1 MVPGFLDE
9 SGFVLQH
16 QRHVDMRNNNNN
28 NNNKRPRG
36 RQQPNKRPVNPKFQT
51 FDSNGPDGR
60 VRGNAQQVYEKYVSL
75 AKDCTDDPVLAENYY
90 QHAEHY
96 HRILQAA
103 IDWENQR
110 REERGDNNNPRP
122 QRNDR
127 NDRNDRG
134 NNRPNRDERSENQ
147 NGDDSNDNSVS
158 QDDVAASADNTSNDT
173 GNNSSD
179 GNDVAASAAAP
190 SADSNDGDAAPVKRA
205 PRARRAAPR
214 GRPPKAA
221 SEDSDQPSLDI
232 EPADNADTDTSAD
245 SEEKKPRKAAAATSR
260 TRGRHPTA
268 RRGRS
273 RAAGRED
280 GEEGSSE
287 DKSAET
293 VSA

>member
-1 MVPGFLDE
+1 
-9 SGFVLQH
+9 
-16 QRHVDMRNNNNN
+16 MRNNNNNN

-96 HRILQAA
+96 YRILQAA
-103 IDWENQR
+103 VDWENQR
-110 REERGDNNNPRP
+110 REERGDNNSPRP

-127 NDRNDRG
+127 NDRNDRSD
-134 NNRPNRDERSENQ
+134 NRPNRDERSDNQ
-147 NGDDSNDNSVS
+147 KGDDSNNNSVR
-158 QDDVAASADNTSNDT
+158 QDDVAVSADNTSNDT
-173 GNNSSD
+173 GNNSADAGEGAVSAPAPAPVSSTD
-179 GNDVAASAAAP
+179 NNDSNAAP
-190 SADSNDGDAAPVKRA
+190 KRT

-214 GRPPKAA
+214 GRSSKAA
-221 SEDSDQPSLDI
+221 SDDSNQPSLDI
-232 EPADNADTDTSAD
+232 DPTGNVNTDADVDTSAD
-245 SEEKKPRKAAAATSR
+245 GEDKKPRKASAGTSR

-280 GEEGSSE
+280 GDEGSSE
-287 DKSAET
+287 DKSAEP

>member
-1 MVPGFLDE
+1 
-9 SGFVLQH
+9 
-16 QRHVDMRNNNNN
+16 MRNNNNN
-28 NNNKRPRG
+28 NSNNKRPRG
-36 RQQPNKRPVNPKFQT
+36 RPQPNKRPVNPKFQT

-110 REERGDNNNPRP
+110 REERGDSNAPRP

-134 NNRPNRDERSENQ
+134 NNRPNRDERGENQ
-147 NGDDSNDNSVS
+147 NGDNGNDNAVN
-158 QDDVAASADNTSNDT
+158 QDDVAASSNNHADDAGSN
-173 GNNSSD
+173 SA
-179 GNDVAASAAAP
+179 DVNEAAASASVP
-190 SADSNDGDAAPVKRA
+190 DNNDGDTAPVKRT
-205 PRARRAAPR
+205 PRARRAAPVR
-214 GRPPKAA
+214 GRPARAA
-221 SEDSDQPSLDI
+221 AEDSEQPSLDI
-232 EPADNADTDTSAD
+232 APADNADADTSAD
-245 SEEKKPRKAAAATSR
+245 GEEKKPRKSAAGTSR

-273 RAAGRED
+273 RAAGRDED
-280 GEEGSSE
+280 GEEGTSE
-287 DKSAET
+287 DKSAEP